1 MTSQVPI
8 MAEAA
13 EQAGLSSD
21 AFSVLMDDVVRDPE
35 QAFEDLRALLLD
47 VTMALFQCADAK
59 AAQAALE
66 AFVGHRFSALLHHF
80 QLSAWVLYARAYGSA
95 DPAVGT
101 TSAIHQLD
109 VALRQV
115 PVSLDWLE
123 SNWAQ

>member
-1 MTSQVPI
+1 
-8 MAEAA
+8 
-13 EQAGLSSD
+13 
-21 AFSVLMDDVVRDPE
+21 MDDVVRDPE
-35 QAFEDLRALLLD
+35 QAFEDLA
-47 VTMALFQCADAK
+47 MALFQCADAR
-59 AAQAALE
+59 AAQAV